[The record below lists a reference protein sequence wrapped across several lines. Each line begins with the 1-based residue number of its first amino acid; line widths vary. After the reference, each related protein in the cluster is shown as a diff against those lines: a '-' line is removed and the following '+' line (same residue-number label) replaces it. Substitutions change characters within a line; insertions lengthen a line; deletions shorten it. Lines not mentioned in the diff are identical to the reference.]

1 MLTYEH
7 GSKKGV
13 GSRLCVDIEDGHG
26 GRNGRVRIDIY
37 RQSNDEDT
45 ACAGAKK
52 WEFADGNPATVALT
66 APQCAHIL
74 SVLRGE
80 AKSILGGKGLVVAED
95 DRTAIVHIDAVSKPY
110 DSFQLH
116 IKTQWANGD
125 KSEGRFLLNLTEA
138 LSLKTALESAMG
150 RVAFGR

>member
-13 GSRLCVDIEDGHG
+13 GSRLCVDIEDGRDG
-26 GRNGRVRIDIY
+26 KTSRIRIDIY
-37 RQSNDEDT
+37 RQSNDKDT

-52 WEFADGNPATVALT
+52 WEFADDNPATAALT
-66 APQCAHIL
+66 VPQCAHIL

-80 AKSILGGKGLVVAED
+80 NKSILGGKGLVVAED
-95 DRTAIVHIDAVSKPY
+95 GCTAIVHIDAIAKPY

-116 IKTQWANGD
+116 IKTQWANGE

-138 LSLKTALESAMG
+138 LALKTALESAMG